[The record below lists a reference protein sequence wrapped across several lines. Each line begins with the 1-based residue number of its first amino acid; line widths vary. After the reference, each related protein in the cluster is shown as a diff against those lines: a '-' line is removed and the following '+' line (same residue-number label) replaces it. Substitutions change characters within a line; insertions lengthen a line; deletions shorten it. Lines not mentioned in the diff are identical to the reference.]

1 MLQFIFLLFTTHISP
16 PDKWVTFQDSLSRY
30 TIQYPAN
37 WTQQYVENATG
48 FMSPLESETDLF
60 QENVNV
66 LIQDL
71 SAQPMS
77 LKDFTDLSKK
87 QYTDGYGPSAII
99 SLKDTTF
106 LGNTAEVGIFNIS
119 VNGTSIK
126 LEQYWFI
133 KNDNAFILTYTAD
146 PGQFDKYRKIA
157 EKVMRSFKLSQ
168 QKGG

>member
-1 MLQFIFLLFTTHISP
+1 MLQFIFLLFTVHLSP

-37 WTQQYVENATG
+37 WEQQYFGNATS
-48 FMSPLESETDLF
+48 FLSPLENKTDSF

-71 SAQPMS
+71 SSQPMS

-106 LGNTAEVGIFNIS
+106 LGNQAEAGIFKIDY
-119 VNGTSIK
+119 NGTPIK

-133 KNDNAFILTYTAD
+133 KNNSAFILTYTAD
-146 PGQFDKYRKIA
+146 PGQFSKYRKTA
-157 EKVMRSFKLSQ
+157 EKVMRSFKLLHPE
-168 QKGG
+168 G